1 MTCPNCE
8 RLQARIREL
17 EAQVAR
23 TSETSHQPPSQDQ
36 AWKQKQKSE
45 RLSGI
50 RSSGGQI
57 GHPGT
62 TLKMSPSPDEVVMLP
77 VTGSCRCGQH
87 WHEVEVHDLLARQ
100 VLDLPEVQLH
110 VTEYQAEVK
119 VCPRCHQRQ
128 QAAFPGEVR
137 GQVQYGPR
145 FQGLAVYLNV
155 AQFLPFKR
163 VGDVLETLCGQ
174 RPSEGTIALHL
185 NLATE
190 RLAGFEASL
199 KEALLEEPVLHV
211 DETGSKVKGKLAWV
225 HVISSKQLT
234 LYGHDPHRGSAA
246 IQALGVLP
254 RYGGVLMHDAW
265 LSYFHLCAR
274 HALCNAHLLR
284 ELRFLHEQLHQDWAG
299 ELRTAL
305 QGVYHQHKTGT
316 LTPVE
321 QAAFLVRFDTLVEAG
336 LVSNPAAEPV
346 PKHRGRV
353 KQSPGRNLA
362 LRCQKHRDKVLRFLY
377 EEGVPFDNNQAER
390 DLRMVCVKRKISGG
404 FRSATGG
411 KNFCR
416 IRSYLS
422 TLQKQG
428 LSIYTGLVSIFQN
441 QILLPHLSSSC

>member
-17 EAQVAR
+17 EAQVAQ

-36 AWKQKQKSE
+36 VWRKKPKSE
-45 RLSGI
+45 RQKGV
-50 RSSGGQI
+50 RSSGGQV

-62 TLKMSPSPDEVVMLP
+62 TLKMNPSPNEVVVLP
-77 VTGSCRCGQH
+77 VTGSCTCGQH
-87 WHEVEVHDLLARQ
+87 WNEVEVHDLLARQ
-100 VLDLPEVQLH
+100 VQDLPEVQLH

-128 QAAFPGEVR
+128 QATFPQDVR

-145 FQGLAVYLNV
+145 FQAVAVYLNV

-163 VGDVLETLCGQ
+163 VSDVLETLYGQ
-174 RPSEGTIALHL
+174 RPSEGTLALHL

-190 RLAGFEASL
+190 RLAGFEVSL

-234 LYGHDPHRGSAA
+234 LYGHEPHRGSTA

-254 RYGGVLMHDAW
+254 RYRGVLMHDAW
-265 LSYFHLCAR
+265 LSYFQLCAQ

-284 ELRFLHEQLHQDWAG
+284 ELRFLYEQLQQGWAG

-305 QGVYHQHKTGT
+305 QGIYHQHKAGT
-316 LTPVE
+316 LTQAE
-321 QAAFLVRFDTLVEAG
+321 HAAFLVRFDALVEAG
-336 LVSNPAAEPV
+336 LETNPAAEPV
-346 PKHRGRV
+346 PKQRGRV

-362 LRCQKHRDKVLRFLY
+362 LRCQKHRDKVLRFLF
-377 EEGVPFDNNQAER
+377 EDGVPFDNNQAER

-404 FRSATGG
+404 FRSAAGG

-428 LSIYTGLVSIFQN
+428 LCAYNGLVSIFRN
-441 QILLPHLSSSC
+441 DVLLPQFSFSR